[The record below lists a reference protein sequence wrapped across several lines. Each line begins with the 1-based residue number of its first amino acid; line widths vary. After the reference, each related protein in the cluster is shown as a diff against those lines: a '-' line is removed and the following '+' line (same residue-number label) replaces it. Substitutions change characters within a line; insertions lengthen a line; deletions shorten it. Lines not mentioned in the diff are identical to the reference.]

1 MLVMFVLD
9 ELLINGVGLDAL
21 RPKPFGNVKN
31 NKGQGV
37 VEQTFVKATEQN
49 RVGTAK
55 SNPRYVDQHS
65 LRRQASALDGL
76 RIGCGT

>member
-1 MLVMFVLD
+1 MFVLD

-21 RPKPFGNVKN
+21 RAKSFGNVKN

-37 VEQTFVKATEQN
+37 VGQTFVKAAEQN
-49 RVGTAK
+49 RVGTVK

-65 LRRQASALDGL
+65 LRRQAFVSDGL